1 MPIVNYEKR
10 LQTALDHLD
19 KIDITTQNKQDI
31 KAFLDYLAAHG
42 GGTARQ
48 CKYIYPLEN
57 LARWLQKD
65 FMRATKADI
74 ERLVKQITGNPEYTE
89 WTKQDYMVV
98 IKKFYKWLYNK
109 DIEDEDDWE
118 IPKLVKFI
126 KIHKPK
132 DARTIPS
139 DLLTVKEVR
148 VLADATR
155 TLRERALVL
164 TMYETGARIGELL
177 NLRIKD
183 VEFDDYGAKVRLVGK
198 TGPRWIRVVGS
209 APALSQWL
217 TGDHP
222 RKNQRDSFVFCTI
235 RPESKAGSQLGYAAL
250 KKILKQLQ
258 ARTDITK
265 NIRPHLWRHARATE
279 LAEHLTDAQRCKY
292 FGWVDGSEMAR
303 IYTHLVDTE
312 RTILELNG
320 LVKKE
325 KDRNGK
331 FNAVICPRCETRN
344 PYGAKVCAT
353 CVMGLDEKSL
363 MEYEERKAHA
373 TDMGLIPSD
382 LTEITQ
388 SLKEKDQKIQV
399 LTNRLNE
406 QVKTENNEL
415 LQMKKKYEELEDD
428 LRKIMKT
435 NPDKIWTHF
444 TREAWEDMKKTQ
456 EKILSENVKYRKVV
470 KDGIITLEPITE

>member
-10 LQTALDHLD
+10 LQTALDHLET
-19 KIDITTQNKQDI
+19 IDITTQNKQDI

-65 FMRATKADI
+65 FMRASKADI

-148 VLADATR
+148 VLADAAR

-222 RKNQRDSFVFCTI
+222 RKNQRDSYVFCTI

-279 LAEHLTDAQRCKY
+279 LAEH
-292 FGWVDGSEMAR
+292 
-303 IYTHLVDTE
+303 
-312 RTILELNG
+312 
-320 LVKKE
+320 
-325 KDRNGK
+325 
-331 FNAVICPRCETRN
+331 
-344 PYGAKVCAT
+344 
-353 CVMGLDEKSL
+353 
-363 MEYEERKAHA
+363 
-373 TDMGLIPSD
+373 SD
-382 LTEITQ
+382 
-388 SLKEKDQKIQV
+388 
-399 LTNRLNE
+399 
-406 QVKTENNEL
+406 
-415 LQMKKKYEELEDD
+415 
-428 LRKIMKT
+428 
-435 NPDKIWTHF
+435 
-444 TREAWEDMKKTQ
+444 
-456 EKILSENVKYRKVV
+456 
-470 KDGIITLEPITE
+470 